1 MSLIERTNLKYDLEQ
16 LLWEYESLRD
26 KIDWHPDADGS
37 LQTAL
42 QHRGDGSFHDA
53 CGSLKDRP
61 DVSER
66 DFSQLLPLYDG
77 TIFQKII
84 EDCGAVRSRFMQK
97 NMHTTYSVHKDKA
110 KRYHIALDTHKHAY
124 FIFPRKGLIQD
135 RKELYHIPADG
146 YVYEVNTTAPHTVA
160 NCGPDRTH
168 LVMVKK

>member
-61 DVSER
+61 DVSEK

-84 EDCGAVRSRFMQK
+84 EDCGAVRSRFMRK

-124 FIFPRKGLIQD
+124 FIFPRQGHIHID
-135 RKELYHIPADG
+135 KELFHIPADG